1 MNHSINEWQ
10 DMSLKKEVEQISKE
24 LRNRKSFDKPL
35 LLEIYIG
42 IITLILDK
50 MLDRNDCP
58 IFRNI
63 LMWSLFATATAI
75 LLYSLCVVWKNYRE
89 QINKIKRE
97 AVQIKPYVDMF
108 DNNICYYA
116 LTASSF
122 YSEYVEI
129 SALEGTPEDKC
140 YKEKKV
146 FYYIECNYYINKCIA
161 RLDRIQGVAQ
171 DVFTNSPEGVIKQS
185 KIHITRLRNIVD
197 LLSTI
202 RTNLYNDFNPSVM
215 ADATIM
221 LETTKI
227 SHEYDIIM
235 NSTLGRISDNMG
247 NEVQLKWIKDS
258 GKAMNQE

>member
-1 MNHSINEWQ
+1 M
-10 DMSLKKEVEQISKE
+10 
-24 LRNRKSFDKPL
+24 
-35 LLEIYIG
+35 
-42 IITLILDK
+42 
-50 MLDRNDCP
+50 
-58 IFRNI
+58 
-63 LMWSLFATATAI
+63 
-75 LLYSLCVVWKNYRE
+75 
-89 QINKIKRE
+89 
-97 AVQIKPYVDMF
+97 
-108 DNNICYYA
+108 
-116 LTASSF
+116 
-122 YSEYVEI
+122 
-129 SALEGTPEDKC
+129 
-140 YKEKKV
+140 
-146 FYYIECNYYINKCIA
+146 
-161 RLDRIQGVAQ
+161 AQ